1 MSTDHPLQ
9 PLVGHWSSAGRTVAR
24 PGEPA
29 LEIAGTDVYRWL
41 PGGHFLEHRVDV
53 RVGGEQVDVLEVIG
67 EPDPRT
73 GGYLM
78 RSFDHLGHAGT
89 MVAAVDPDGVWTF
102 AGTTSR
108 ARLVV
113 AADGVSMTARWERLP
128 DGGDWEHW
136 MDMTFSRD
144 AP

>member
-1 MSTDHPLQ
+1 MSTDHPLH

-89 MVAAVDPDGVWTF
+89 MVATVDPDGVWTF
-102 AGTTSR
+102 AGTTSAR
-108 ARLVV
+108 AAGGRRRRRVD
-113 AADGVSMTARWERLP
+113 DGPLGAPP